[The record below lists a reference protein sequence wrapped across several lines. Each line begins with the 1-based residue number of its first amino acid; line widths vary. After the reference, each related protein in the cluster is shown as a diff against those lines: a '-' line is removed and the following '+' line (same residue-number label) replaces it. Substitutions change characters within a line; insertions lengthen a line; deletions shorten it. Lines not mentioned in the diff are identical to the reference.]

1 MIRARSLTHD
11 RLVGLVKRSWKMAV
25 LTLVSAS
32 LAGCFLWT
40 SSGHGSRLDEATESH
55 GHRLDT
61 LEEGQATVRA
71 QLTDEVTRAHTARTE
86 IESVLAQATQV
97 LQRNSA
103 DTGAQVQELQT
114 QLAALE
120 GQLAE
125 LRNANE
131 LLTRQL
137 TQQRGEMD
145 ERITQVARKAGIDM
159 PVAASEV
166 PADPSEHYA
175 AAYRAYQAADYSRA
189 RALFREYVTRHGN
202 TDQADNAQYWI
213 GASYLAEGRPA
224 TALGELA
231 KVLRDFASGDAVD
244 ETMLDMGEAYWRQ
257 HACADA
263 RTVLEGL
270 IRTQPTSPL
279 LQRARDK
286 LREVT
291 HPARGYCQN

>member
-1 MIRARSLTHD
+1 MVV
-11 RLVGLVKRSWKMAV
+11 LVLM
-25 LTLVSAS
+25 SAG
-32 LAGCFLWT
+32 LAGCLWT
-40 SSGHGSRLDEATESH
+40 SASHGSELDETTAAHTR
-55 GHRLDT
+55 RLNE
-61 LEEGQATVRA
+61 LEQGQAAVRA
-71 QLTDEVTRAHTARTE
+71 QMESEVAQATATRTE
-86 IESVLAQATQV
+86 LQGVLEQATQV
-97 LQRNSA
+97 LRRNSA
-103 DTGAQVQELQT
+103 DTGVQVQELQA

-131 LLTRQL
+131 LLTHQL

-159 PVAASEV
+159 PVAASEI

-175 AAYRAYQAADYSRA
+175 AAYRAYTAADYSRA

-224 TALGELA
+224 TALGELG
-231 KVLRDFASGDAVD
+231 KVLRDYASGDAVD
-244 ETMLDMGEAYWRQ
+244 ETLLDMAEAYWRQ

-263 RTVLEGL
+263 RTALEGL
-270 IRTQPTSPL
+270 IRTQASSPL
-279 LQRARDK
+279 VARARER
-286 LREVT
+286 LREVQ

>member
-1 MIRARSLTHD
+1 MIELRSLAQ
-11 RLVGLVKRSWKMAV
+11 RSWKMA
-25 LTLVSAS
+25 TLALLSAG

-40 SSGHGSRLDEATESH
+40 SAGHGSDLDETTEAH
-55 GHRLDT
+55 TRRITT
-61 LEEGQATVRA
+61 LEQGQAATRTQFEAEVARA
-71 QLTDEVTRAHTARTE
+71 QTARTE
-86 IESVLAQATQV
+86 LEGVLEQATQV
-97 LQRNSA
+97 LRRNSA

-131 LLTRQL
+131 QLTRQL

-159 PVAASEV
+159 PVAASEI

-175 AAYRAYQAADYSRA
+175 AAYRAYQANDYSRA
-189 RALFREYVTRHGN
+189 RALFREDVTRHGN

-231 KVLRDFASGDAVD
+231 KVLRDYASGDAVD
-244 ETMLDMGEAYWRQ
+244 ETLLDMGEAYWRQ
-257 HACADA
+257 HACNDA
-263 RTVLEGL
+263 RAALEGL
-270 IRTQPTSPL
+270 IRTQATSPL
-279 LQRARDK
+279 VGRARDR
-286 LREVT
+286 LREFQR
-291 HPARGYCQN
+291 PPRGYCTN

>member
-1 MIRARSLTHD
+1 MIELRSLAQ
-11 RLVGLVKRSWKMAV
+11 RSWKMAM
-25 LTLVSAS
+25 LALLSAG

-40 SSGHGSRLDEATESH
+40 SAGHGSDLDETTEEH
-55 GHRLDT
+55 TRRITT
-61 LEEGQATVRA
+61 LEQGQAATRTQFEAEVARA
-71 QLTDEVTRAHTARTE
+71 QTARTE
-86 IESVLAQATQV
+86 LEGVLEQATQV
-97 LQRNSA
+97 LRRNSA

-131 LLTRQL
+131 QLTRQL

-159 PVAASEV
+159 PVAASEI

-175 AAYRAYQAADYSRA
+175 AAYRAYQANDYSRA

-231 KVLRDFASGDAVD
+231 KVLRDYSSGDAVD
-244 ETMLDMGEAYWRQ
+244 ETLLDMGEAYWRQ
-257 HACADA
+257 HACNDA
-263 RTVLEGL
+263 RAALEGL
-270 IRTQPTSPL
+270 IRTQATSPL
-279 LQRARDK
+279 VGRARDR
-286 LREVT
+286 LREFQR
-291 HPARGYCQN
+291 PPRGYCQN